1 MSAHDDLPP
10 TAAALGMARHPEGG
24 WYRRLWTAST
34 PVLLPGRGGRAAA
47 SAVQY
52 LLCAGEASAWH
63 RLGAEELWLHQDG
76 GPLVMQW
83 GGVGH
88 DPVLAGTVTLG
99 PREDGAGTA
108 QEAPGTTGAPGPAL
122 HALVPGRTWQRTL
135 PVAREVLVTCVVSPE
150 FTFEDFE
157 VR

>member
-1 MSAHDDLPP
+1 MSAPEVLPP

-34 PVLLPGRGGRAAA
+34 PALLPGRGGRAAA

-88 DPVLAGTVTLG
+88 DPVLAGTVAIG
-99 PREDGAGTA
+99 PGGSGA
-108 QEAPGTTGAPGPAL
+108 AL

>member
-1 MSAHDDLPP
+1 MSAPEDLPP

-34 PVLLPGRGGRAAA
+34 AARPGHRGRAAA

-52 LLCAGEASAWH
+52 LLCPGESSAWH
-63 RLGAEELWLHQDG
+63 RLGAEELWLHQVG

-83 GGVGH
+83 GGAGH

-99 PREDGAGTA
+99 P
-108 QEAPGTTGAPGPAL
+108 GAPGAPDAPGPVL

-135 PVAREVLVTCVVSPE
+135 PVAREVLVTCVVCPE

>member
-1 MSAHDDLPP
+1 MSAPDVLPP
-10 TAAALGMARHPEGG
+10 TAAALGMTRHPEGG

-34 PVLLPGRGGRAAA
+34 PALLPGRGGRPDRSAA

-52 LLCAGEASAWH
+52 LLGAGEASAWH
-63 RLGAEELWLHQDG
+63 RLGAEELWVHQDG

-88 DPVLAGTVTLG
+88 DPVLAGTVTIG
-99 PREDGAGTA
+99 PGA
-108 QEAPGTTGAPGPAL
+108 AL
-122 HALVPGRTWQRTL
+122 HALVPARTWQRTL